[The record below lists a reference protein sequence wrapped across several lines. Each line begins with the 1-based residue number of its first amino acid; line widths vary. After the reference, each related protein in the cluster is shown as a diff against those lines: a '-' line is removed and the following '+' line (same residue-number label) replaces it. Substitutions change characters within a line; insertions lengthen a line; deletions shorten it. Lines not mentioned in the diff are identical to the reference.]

1 MNGLVVLQHM
11 REVVEK
17 KNEGSSGGPSGPKSK
32 LDWSQNRLE

>member
-17 KNEGSSGGPSGPKSK
+17 KMRAAVVDPVGLKAN
-32 LDWSQNRLE
+32 WSQNRLEK